1 MNAHCDDFTSAMRV
15 CMDDLNMAAWATSQA
30 AGYRASATDYRA
42 RAHRALRRGF
52 YGDFRHFI
60 REAIRHWSLHK
71 SYVRKAGQY
80 A

>member
-1 MNAHCDDFTSAMRV
+1 MNAHRDDFAEALRV
-15 CMDDLNMAAWATSQA
+15 CLDDLNMHAWATSQA
-30 AGYRASATDYRA
+30 AGYRAQATEYRA

-71 SYVRKAGQY
+71 SYARKAGEFE
-80 A
+80 